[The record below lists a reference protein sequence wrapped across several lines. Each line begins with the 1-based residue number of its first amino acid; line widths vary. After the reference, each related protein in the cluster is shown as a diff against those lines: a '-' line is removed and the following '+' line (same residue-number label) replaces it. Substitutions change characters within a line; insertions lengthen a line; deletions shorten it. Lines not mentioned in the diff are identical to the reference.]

1 MGCHGDCLFTLFL
14 SDGSALVRQPGS
26 IAQQAKLDKCQNVS
40 ESTMVAAP
48 HAMIAS
54 LVVNGRAEQGASSR
68 PAEVLRRSPAGPYT
82 VTVIQEHCIEAW
94 ERHLERLSQAVE
106 ALCSLSTD
114 GKPCGGMLYAGLA
127 ARLDAA
133 RGEHSLSTYIRDLV
147 KPAVMLAEL
156 GIRMQPGSQAAA
168 PTLITI
174 LLHPCP
180 GDRCAADSQ
189 PLVHPF
195 CVSITVEGSS
205 M

>member
-1 MGCHGDCLFTLFL
+1 MA
-14 SDGSALVRQPGS
+14 S
-26 IAQQAKLDKCQNVS
+26 
-40 ESTMVAAP
+40 P

-68 PAEVLRRSPAGPYT
+68 PAHVLRRSPAGPYT
-82 VTVIQEHCIEAW
+82 VTMIQEHCAEAW

-114 GKPCGGMLYAGLA
+114 GKHCGGMPYAGLA

-133 RGEHSLSTYIRDLV
+133 RGKHSLFTYIRDLV
-147 KPAVMLAEL
+147 KPSVKQAEL
-156 GIRMQPGSQAAA
+156 GIQVQPGSQAAA

-174 LLHPCP
+174 LLHPCS
-180 GDRCAADSQ
+180 GDRCAADFQ
-189 PLVHPF
+189 PLLHLL
-195 CVSITVEGSS
+195 CIITIAEGSF